1 MSMEKQELLLLGEI
15 SGKIDGIGK
24 HLAQQDV
31 RMDRQESAIRD
42 LAERQDNNHKE
53 LEARVRTLEQRAAVA
68 GAISGGAVSIGVAL
82 LIEKAKAWMASG
94 GGGH

>member
-1 MSMEKQELLLLGEI
+1 MTMEKQELLLLGEI

-31 RMDRQESAIRD
+31 RMDRQETAIKD
-42 LAERQDNNHKE
+42 LADRQDANHKN

-82 LIEKAKAWMASG
+82 IIEKAKSWLTTGGSG
-94 GGGH
+94 H